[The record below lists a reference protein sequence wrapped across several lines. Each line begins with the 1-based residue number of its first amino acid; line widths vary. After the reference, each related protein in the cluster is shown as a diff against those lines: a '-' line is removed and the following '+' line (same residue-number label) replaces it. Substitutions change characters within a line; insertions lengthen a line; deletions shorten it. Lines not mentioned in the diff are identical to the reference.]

1 MKFCKCASWLL
12 MAGLV
17 LLAGCGKENPTPTV
31 ESIIADTN
39 LVAEVPAPV
48 EETAEDT
55 NIVLNLAE
63 IEAENRAKV
72 ERALESATTL
82 LQQEKLAQAA
92 RALQE
97 VSQLPMTSEQQE
109 QVKTLQAEIQRAMM
123 AKVSVSGPMSEQ
135 ISNLLQK
142 AASDGNQ

>member
-1 MKFCKCASWLL
+1 M
-12 MAGLV
+12 MVGLV

-72 ERALESATTL
+72 ERAIESATIL
-82 LQQEKLAQAA
+82 LQEEKLAQAA

-109 QVKTLQAEIQRAMM
+109 RAKTLQAEIQRAMM
-123 AKVSVSGPMSEQ
+123 AKVSISGPMSEQ